1 MKLQF
6 VRTLSS
12 DVQNVVIGLV
22 RNKVAAEKTFGEAVS
37 KNLTFLEADITNL
50 DALKVR
56 KELPDEAVVHFW
68 AVTMQAD
75 RF

>member
-1 MKLQF
+1 MKLEF

-22 RNKVAAEKTFGEAVS
+22 RNKVAAEGTFGEAVP
-37 KNLTFLEADITNL
+37 KNLTFLQADITDL

-56 KELPDEAVVHFW
+56 ELRDEAVVHSW
-68 AVTMQAD
+68 AVTVEAG
-75 RF
+75 